1 MLKIRIRKHI
11 CLKKIIVKPIYDV
24 IRDCFNS
31 LPVYKC
37 VCVGGGG
44 RVNSEMVS
52 IYHRIIFFLIGRKT
66 NYFLEIGASYFYSLS
81 VVNIL
86 FI

>member
-37 VCVGGGG
+37 VCVWGGGF
-44 RVNSEMVS
+44 NSEMVS
-52 IYHRIIFFLIGRKT
+52 IYHRTIFFLNRT
-66 NYFLEIGASYFYSLS
+66 EDQLLS
-81 VVNIL
+81 RDWS
-86 FI
+86 